1 MSHIN
6 SVAQENNFLIMF
18 AVIDKYQEAYR
29 ALAERITGSDV
40 SLLEA
45 DGSNIIDI
53 VSERYE
59 EITTSIKVKE
69 NMERKRSFFGI
80 KYKLEKRLK
89 IGNFHLS
96 FKNLS
101 EHFLP
106 GDSKQSTR
114 GECNIPYQM

>member
-1 MSHIN
+1 MLDYPSVSHIN

-18 AVIDKYQEAYR
+18 AVIDKYQEAYK

-59 EITTSIKVKE
+59 EITTSIKV
-69 NMERKRSFFGI
+69 RS
-80 KYKLEKRLK
+80 KLECAMYR
-89 IGNFHLS
+89 HLVS
-96 FKNLS
+96 
-101 EHFLP
+101 
-106 GDSKQSTR
+106 R
-114 GECNIPYQM
+114 

>member
-1 MSHIN
+1 M
-6 SVAQENNFLIMF
+6 AQENNFLIMF

-69 NMERKRSFFGI
+69 KRKRGFFA
-80 KYKLEKRLK
+80 
-89 IGNFHLS
+89 
-96 FKNLS
+96 
-101 EHFLP
+101 
-106 GDSKQSTR
+106 
-114 GECNIPYQM
+114 

>member
-18 AVIDKYQEAYR
+18 AVIDKYREAYK

-53 VSERYE
+53 VTKRYD
-59 EITTSIKVKE
+59 EITTSIKVNTE
-69 NMERKRSFFGI
+69 QIVKRARVQISGPKSQFH
-80 KYKLEKRLK
+80 K
-89 IGNFHLS
+89 IQNQ
-96 FKNLS
+96 N
-101 EHFLP
+101 E
-106 GDSKQSTR
+106 
-114 GECNIPYQM
+114 EC

>member
-18 AVIDKYQEAYR
+18 AVIDTYQEAYR
-29 ALAERITGSDV
+29 ALADRITGSDV

-59 EITTSIKVKE
+59 EITTSIKV
-69 NMERKRSFFGI
+69 
-80 KYKLEKRLK
+80 
-89 IGNFHLS
+89 
-96 FKNLS
+96 
-101 EHFLP
+101 
-106 GDSKQSTR
+106 TR
-114 GECNIPYQM
+114 NSWEMK

>member
-69 NMERKRSFFGI
+69 NMERKRGFFGI
-80 KYKLEKRLK
+80 KYNLEK
-89 IGNFHLS
+89 
-96 FKNLS
+96 
-101 EHFLP
+101 
-106 GDSKQSTR
+106 
-114 GECNIPYQM
+114 